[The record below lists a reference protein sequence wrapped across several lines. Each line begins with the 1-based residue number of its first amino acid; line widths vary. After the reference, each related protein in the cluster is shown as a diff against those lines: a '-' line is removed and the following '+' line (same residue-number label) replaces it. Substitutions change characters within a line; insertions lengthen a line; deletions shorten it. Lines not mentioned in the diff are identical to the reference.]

1 MCDTGVA
8 PKRLLVGK
16 RAAIRPSQATNS
28 RPHRRAPI
36 PTTMGIARARWDPR
50 LPSTFAVACPR
61 PWDGIGC
68 TPLMSFPRKLPTCG
82 QHRCAAMYRPVS
94 CDFLSGEEFSRA
106 WTRLLDSG
114 VQQSEWG
121 FLSSPQAV
129 SVQVSTFQASS
140 EALRRN
146 STTILLRLFNPAMR
160 LKCGSKLT
168 RICSTLAAL
177 GGVSCRVQAI
187 IPRHCVYGGRP
198 ASNSGPY
205 GAHLGIE
212 NPCQAFSIIGS
223 DIGRWPCWV
232 CRSRSRMRQ
241 ETTGLPEIS
250 PRKTFGV
257 HVERGVDVERGVSR
271 GYAESPA
278 STLFVVHGE
287 NR

>member
-1 MCDTGVA
+1 MGS
-8 PKRLLVGK
+8 
-16 RAAIRPSQATNS
+16 AASLDLRRCLSSALGWHWLHAT
-28 RPHRRAPI
+28 
-36 PTTMGIARARWDPR
+36 D
-50 LPSTFAVACPR
+50 VV
-61 PWDGIGC
+61 
-68 TPLMSFPRKLPTCG
+68 PRKLPTCG

-140 EALRRN
+140 DEALRRN

-257 HVERGVDVERGVSR
+257 HVERGVDVERGVFR
-271 GYAESPA
+271 GDARSPQPQHFL
-278 STLFVVHGE
+278 SSMGKTDKG
-287 NR
+287 RGD

>member
-1 MCDTGVA
+1 MGS
-8 PKRLLVGK
+8 
-16 RAAIRPSQATNS
+16 AASFDLRRCLSSALGWHWLHAT
-28 RPHRRAPI
+28 
-36 PTTMGIARARWDPR
+36 D
-50 LPSTFAVACPR
+50 VV
-61 PWDGIGC
+61 
-68 TPLMSFPRKLPTCG
+68 PRKLPTCG

-140 EALRRN
+140 DEALRRN

-187 IPRHCVYGGRP
+187 MPRHCVYGGRP
-198 ASNSGPY
+198 ASNPGPY

-257 HVERGVDVERGVSR
+257 HVERGVDVERGVFEGIRGVPSLNTFCRPWGKPIREEEIENGCSR
-271 GYAESPA
+271 ECA
-278 STLFVVHGE
+278 SSIYLQRTSHFEILDLALF
-287 NR
+287 R